1 MTILTR
7 AAYLLLV
14 LSLPAALVLAPMY
27 LFITPGFIRHEYGL
41 SGFPRSARF
50 DDAERIEISDAILHY
65 VRGRITR
72 EQLAAV
78 ETAEGEPALNGREVD
93 HLVDVR
99 VVMDRLFIVQ
109 GLATLAALGA
119 AAFLAFSGR
128 FYGLAAGLR
137 HGVVLTGGLIVAVV
151 GFSLLDFNA
160 FFTAFHNLFFP
171 PGTWTFEFT
180 DTLIQLYPLPLW
192 MDAVWK
198 IGVVVA
204 LLLAAVYALG
214 VWLGKHIVPAPV
226 EPGVGS

>member
-14 LSLPAALVLAPMY
+14 LAIPAALVLAPMY

-41 SGFPRSARF
+41 PGFPGSVRF
-50 DDAERIEISDAILHY
+50 DAAERIEISDAILHY

-78 ETAEGEPALNGREVD
+78 ETAEGEPALNAREVD
-93 HLVDVR
+93 HLADVR
-99 VVMDRLFIVQ
+99 IVMDRLFLVQ
-109 GLATLAALGA
+109 GVATLAALVA
-119 AAFLAFSGR
+119 IAWLVLR
-128 FYGLAAGLR
+128 RQVLDLAAGLR
-137 HGVVLTGGLIVAVV
+137 HGVILAAGLIVVVV
-151 GFSLLDFNA
+151 GYSLLDFGA

-204 LLLAAVYALG
+204 IELAAVYALG
-214 VWLGKHIVPAPV
+214 AYLRRSTPP
-226 EPGVGS
+226 EPDAER